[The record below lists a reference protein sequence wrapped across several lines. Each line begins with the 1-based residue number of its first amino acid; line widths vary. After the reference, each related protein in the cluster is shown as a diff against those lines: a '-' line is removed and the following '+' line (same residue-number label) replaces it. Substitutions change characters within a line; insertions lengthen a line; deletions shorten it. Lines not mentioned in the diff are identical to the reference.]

1 MKGSYLDDPEVS
13 TEHMYWFFARAF
25 GYTPEQ
31 VDNLPYD
38 RMVYFMELERKKGEK
53 GIL

>member
-1 MKGSYLDDPEVS
+1 MDYPGVAE
-13 TEHMYWFFARAF
+13 EFIYWFFARSF

-38 RMVYFMELERKKGEK
+38 RMIYFMELETKKGEK
-53 GIL
+53 SLI